1 MGFSFGSIFHEIEN
15 GTNDTIGKI
24 NNGAGDVINKIDNG
38 VNNTIGQINN
48 TVNQLPPPPAIIPV
62 IEKITIP
69 KPIEIAKPITKEM
82 RVFNN
87 FNTNFG
93 NDIKKNLHRTIDQ
106 LIIILIE
113 L

>member
-1 MGFSFGSIFHEIEN
+1 MGFSFGSIFHVIEN

-24 NNGAGDVINKIDNG
+24 NNGAGDVIKQIDKN

-62 IEKITIP
+62 LEKITIPTP

-93 NDIKKNLHRTIDQ
+93 NDINKQKVREH
-106 LIIILIE
+106 LIIILINQ
-113 L
+113 